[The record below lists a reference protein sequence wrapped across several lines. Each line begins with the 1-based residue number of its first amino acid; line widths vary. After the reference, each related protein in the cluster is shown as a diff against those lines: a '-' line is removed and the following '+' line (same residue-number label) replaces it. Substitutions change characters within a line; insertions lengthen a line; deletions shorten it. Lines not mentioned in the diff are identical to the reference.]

1 MAMLTTHLPAFLLCG
16 LAAGLIAG
24 MFGVGGGIIVVPALL
39 FLFHLDGVDPLIA
52 MQLAV
57 GTSLATIVITNISAT
72 WAHHQRDG
80 VNWRLARLYISG
92 TLIGA
97 WIGSQLAAAMSGKLL
112 IVLFGL
118 FEIAVGI
125 KMFRARPQPS
135 GARRLPDPLTPALG
149 IVIGAISSL
158 FGIGGGTL
166 SVPSLTLLSGL
177 PMRQAVGTS
186 SAIGVPLALIGALGF
201 AHAGWDNPAL
211 PDAALGFFHPL
222 AFVGIVAGTL
232 VTTRLGVRLAHA
244 LDPILL
250 KKGFGLFLFVVGV
263 KMILK

>member
-1 MAMLTTHLPAFLLCG
+1 MALLSTHLPAYMLCG

-39 FLFHLDGVDPLIA
+39 FLFHLDGVDPSVV

-80 VNWRLARLYISG
+80 VNWRLARLYLAG

-97 WIGSQLAAAMSGKLL
+97 WIGSQLAAVMSGKML

-118 FEIAVGI
+118 FEIAVGL
-125 KMFRARPQPS
+125 KMVRARPQHS
-135 GARRLPDPLTPALG
+135 GAQRIPDPVTPALG
-149 IVIGAISSL
+149 IVIGTISSL

-186 SAIGVPLALIGALGF
+186 SAIGMPLALIGAIGF
-201 AHAGWDNPAL
+201 VHAGWHHPAL
-211 PDAALGFFHPL
+211 PEGTLGFFHPL
-222 AFVGIVAGTL
+222 AFVGIVTGTL
-232 VTTRLGVRLAHA
+232 FTTRLGVRLAHV

-250 KKGFGLFLFVVGV
+250 KKGFGIFLVVVGV
-263 KMILK
+263 KLALR